1 MSLGG
6 FLSYLKKKKQ
16 HKNVWCVLPLN
27 FFLNIILIIAA
38 KGRRKLKMSKKTLTP
53 NKFLKKSLRTIATL
67 PSSITARKK
76 DKTK

>member
-1 MSLGG
+1 
-6 FLSYLKKKKQ
+6 
-16 HKNVWCVLPLN
+16 
-27 FFLNIILIIAA
+27 
-38 KGRRKLKMSKKTLTP
+38 MSKKTLTP